1 MDNDLEIQLDAMS
14 QIETLKKEKEALL
27 ELRASNFPSGVQKFR
42 IDHENNKKQLK
53 SDLKKGTSFSKKIRV
68 TTADNLQQCLKD
80 IDSLNLTNYISEIVA
95 AILDVGF
102 KNTEIQMIV
111 NISIGLH
118 RRYEEFTS
126 LLVSSIRDFLLQ
138 DLDDKES
145 DKKKRSFT
153 LFHIYLFRLYI
164 FL

>member
-1 MDNDLEIQLDAMS
+1 
-14 QIETLKKEKEALL
+14 LKKAKEALL

-145 DKKKRSFT
+145 DKKKKSFT
-153 LFHIYLFRLYI
+153 LFHNYLFRLYI